1 MTASQQV
8 DQMLDDIAF
17 LLYGMPFHALG
28 PKFADACISEASCRF
43 TEAQLHAGD
52 LARKAARENV

>member
-1 MTASQQV
+1 MTTAEQV
-8 DQMLDDIAF
+8 DRLLDDAAY
-17 LLYGMPFHALG
+17 LLFGVPYDVLG
-28 PKFADACISEASCRF
+28 WKQQDKCLAEASSRF